1 MTADEPLSEY
11 QTLLRDAYRG
21 EHFGDGLFGALAAKQ
36 PDRDRREKLQL
47 LQTVEAR
54 TAQSLKRLAGK
65 AGVLG
70 GERAAR
76 QSGVDLAAGIAPEEW
91 HMFVT
96 QLRDALPPFLANF
109 ERLRDIG
116 GTPVDPALTALVN
129 HERAI
134 ARFAEL
140 EVDGESEK
148 SLKPLQ
154 AHLRNPA

>member
-1 MTADEPLSEY
+1 MSADEPLSEY

-21 EHFGDGLFGALAAKQ
+21 EVFGDGFFGALADKQ
-36 PDRDRREKLQL
+36 PDRDRREKLEL

-54 TAQSLKRLAGK
+54 TAQSLKRLAGN

-76 QSGVDLAAGIAPEEW
+76 QSGVDLAAGIAPEDW
-91 HMFVT
+91 HTFVT

-134 ARFAEL
+134 ERFAEL
-140 EVDGESEK
+140 ELADDGKGALRALED
-148 SLKPLQ
+148 
-154 AHLRNPA
+154 HLRNPA